1 MSSSTFRT
9 DIDLDAQGKQ
19 AGYLRVPQ
27 STNESAVGWIPVPI
41 VSIRNGEGPR
51 ILLMAGNHGDEYE
64 GQIMLLK
71 LLREVEPANI
81 RGHLIIIP
89 GANAPAVEAGT
100 RVSPLDGG
108 NLNRLFPGDPSGTP
122 TQVIA
127 NFLVAEILPRVEYV
141 FDFHSGGYSGEFV
154 PAAHAVLS
162 ADPARRANVLEFFRV
177 FGMTNSIIIGGLAG
191 GDTRLLGACERAG
204 VHHMS
209 TELGGGGMV
218 DRATLAIAEQ
228 GVRRLLDH
236 LGASTRPLA
245 AAAPVPTRFF
255 RRQSQHDYLFAPATG
270 LFEPYVGLGDVVAAG
285 QPAGAVHFTDEP
297 WRDPVPVAF
306 ATDGTVLCR
315 RVPARV
321 ERGGFLFA
329 LGSPL
334 EAAPG
339 TSPGVCAA
347 VER

>member
-1 MSSSTFRT
+1 MSNSTLRT

-19 AGYLRVPQ
+19 AGYLRVSQ
-27 STNESAVGWIPVPI
+27 STNESGVSWIPVPI
-41 VSIRNGEGPR
+41 VSIRNGDGPR

-71 LLREVEPANI
+71 LLRELEQADI

-108 NLNRLFPGDPSGTP
+108 NLNRLFPGDPAGTP

-127 NFLVAEILPRVEYV
+127 SFLVTEILPRVDYI

-162 ADPARRANVLEFFRV
+162 ADPVRRANVLEFFRV

-191 GDTRLLGACERAG
+191 GNTRLLGACERAG

-209 TELGGGGMV
+209 TELGGGGTV
-218 DRATLAIAEQ
+218 DLATLAIAEQ

-245 AAAPVPTRFF
+245 TAAPGPTRYF
-255 RRQSQHDYLFAPATG
+255 RRQSQHDYLFAPAPG
-270 LFEPYVGLGDVVAAG
+270 LFEPYVSLGDVVSAG

-297 WRDPVPVAF
+297 WREPVHVAF
-306 ATDGTVLCR
+306 TMDGTVLCR

-321 ERGGFLFA
+321 ERGHFLFA

-334 EAAPG
+334 DAAPG
-339 TSPGVCAA
+339 DDPGVDPA
-347 VER
+347 VEQ